1 MKNNLEARMESL
13 ERRVAA
19 LENQITNKVSPN
31 NRLEQLAEDL
41 LNDAFTNNQKKGLE
55 K

>member
-1 MKNNLEARMESL
+1 MKNNLEARIESL
-13 ERRVAA
+13 EKRVAA

-41 LNDAFTNNQKKGLE
+41 LSDALADNQKKGLE

>member
-19 LENQITNKVSPN
+19 LENQITNKVNPN

-41 LNDAFTNNQKKGLE
+41 LSDAFINNQKKGLE

>member
-1 MKNNLEARMESL
+1 MKNNLEARVESL

-19 LENQITNKVSPN
+19 LENQITNKDSPN
-31 NRLEQLAEDL
+31 NRLEQLAENL
-41 LNDAFTNNQKKGLE
+41 LSDALEDNQKKGFE

>member
-1 MKNNLEARMESL
+1 MKNNLKERIESL
-13 ERRVAA
+13 EKRVAA

-41 LNDAFTNNQKKGLE
+41 LSDAFINNQKKGLE

>member
-1 MKNNLEARMESL
+1 MKNNLEARIESL
-13 ERRVAA
+13 EKRVAA

-41 LNDAFTNNQKKGLE
+41 LNDAFINNQKKELG

>member
-1 MKNNLEARMESL
+1 MKNDLKERVESL
-13 ERRVAA
+13 ERRVAI

-31 NRLEQLAEDL
+31 NRLEQLVEDL
-41 LNDAFTNNQKKGLE
+41 LSDALADNQKKGLE

>member
-1 MKNNLEARMESL
+1 MKNDLKERVENL

-19 LENQITNKVSPN
+19 LENQITNKVSSN
-31 NRLEQLAEDL
+31 NCLEQLAEDL
-41 LNDAFTNNQKKGLE
+41 LSDALTDNQKKGLE